1 MKSFGQCARPWVSG
15 LQIVLEPICEIPLAS
30 WQEQLGWVFKRRL
43 FKGTDI
49 VLYTNE
55 DWILNLVTVK
65 SIMEILFTKAEP
77 KIHSFWL
84 LIRRHNT
91 FEIPL
96 GEEIFR
102 VGNSRNTFRVTF
114 ASSSIKSCLEDP
126 RLYFFGSSKLRTQNI
141 AWETLKLDDTLADK
155 LQLCSRI

>member
-55 DWILNLVTVK
+55 DWIPNLVTVK

-114 ASSSIKSCLEDP
+114 ASCSFKSWGPQTL
-126 RLYFFGSSKLRTQNI
+126 LLWIFKTQNSEHSVRD
-141 AWETLKLDDTLADK
+141 AEAEQYTCW
-155 LQLCSRI
+155 